1 MKKILFAT
9 SEAVPFIK
17 TGGLADVAGSL
28 PKFFDKE
35 KYDVRVMLPK
45 YMCMKESWKEKLQ
58 YKTHFY
64 MDLGWR
70 TQYVGVLET
79 EYEGVTF
86 YFIDNEFYFNGFAP
100 YGEMYTDVEKFSF
113 FSKAVLSA
121 LPVID
126 FRPDIIHCHDWQ
138 TGLIPVFLDNFRY
151 SR

>member
-58 YKTHFY
+58 YKTHF
-64 MDLGWR
+64 L
-70 TQYVGVLET
+70 
-79 EYEGVTF
+79 
-86 YFIDNEFYFNGFAP
+86 
-100 YGEMYTDVEKFSF
+100 YGSWLADTVCRGSGDRV
-113 FSKAVLSA
+113 
-121 LPVID
+121 
-126 FRPDIIHCHDWQ
+126 
-138 TGLIPVFLDNFRY
+138 
-151 SR
+151 